1 MERILVVEDDRI
13 LNMTLSYNLKSAGYE
28 VESVMNA
35 ADAEAIAGETNLH
48 WLCWT

>member
-28 VESVMNA
+28 VESVMRRMQRQLPGN
-35 ADAEAIAGETNLH
+35 TNLH